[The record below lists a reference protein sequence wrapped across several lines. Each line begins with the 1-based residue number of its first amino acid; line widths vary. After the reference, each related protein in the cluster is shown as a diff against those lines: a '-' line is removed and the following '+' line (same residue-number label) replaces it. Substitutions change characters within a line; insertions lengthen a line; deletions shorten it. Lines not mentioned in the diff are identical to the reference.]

1 MEVELVVEVV
11 EEVVVER
18 EEEEDMEGL
27 EGEGSGPQD
36 GVKDQWVLRVE
47 EVEEVEEVV
56 IMVVSILLPDLEARV
71 TLRRIL

>member
-18 EEEEDMEGL
+18 EEEVDMEGL

-47 EVEEVEEVV
+47 EVEEVVV
-56 IMVVSILLPDLEARV
+56 MVVSILLPDLEARV
-71 TLRRIL
+71 TLQRIL

>member
-47 EVEEVEEVV
+47 EVEEVVV
-56 IMVVSILLPDLEARV
+56 MVVSILLPDLEARV
-71 TLRRIL
+71 TLQRIL